1 MIPYLLIIYAV
12 ISVFYFKYIFEIHVN
27 IIDELNK
34 EYKDQGITFDIEYV
48 RTIIRALFWIIDI
61 LYFIIQ
67 YIISEMKGA

>member
-1 MIPYLLIIYAV
+1 MIPYLLIVYAV

-48 RTIIRALFWIIDI
+48 KTIIRALFWIIDI